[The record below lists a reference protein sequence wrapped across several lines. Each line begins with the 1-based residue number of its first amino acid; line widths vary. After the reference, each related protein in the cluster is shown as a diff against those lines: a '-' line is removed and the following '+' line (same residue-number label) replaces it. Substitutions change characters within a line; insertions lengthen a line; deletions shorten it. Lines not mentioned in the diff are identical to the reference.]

1 MLERSLCQVL
11 QSMPD
16 AIAYVYGSDKYPDI
30 YGQVRFYQMN
40 NGVVV
45 AAEVGGLPE
54 VNSSNNT
61 SGNMSTDNT
70 NCQSPIFGFHIHE
83 GDSCTG
89 NAENPFADALTHYNP
104 YNCIHPYHAGDMP
117 PLFGSD
123 GYALSVF
130 FTDRFMVDEII
141 GRAVIIHA
149 NPDDFHTQPS
159 GNSGEMI
166 ACGIIER
173 Y

>member
-1 MLERSLCQVL
+1 MLERSLCRVL

-30 YGQVRFYQMN
+30 SGQVRFHQMN
-40 NGVVV
+40 NGVLV
-45 AAEVGGLPE
+45 AAEVAGLPAT
-54 VNSSNNT
+54 NSSNNT
-61 SGNMSTDNT
+61 SGNMSANNT

-83 GDSCTG
+83 GGSCTG

-104 YNCIHPYHAGDMP
+104 YNCMHPYHAGDMP
-117 PLFGSD
+117 PLFGNN

-130 FTDRFMVDEII
+130 FTDRFMVNEVI
-141 GRAVIIHA
+141 GRTVIIHA

-166 ACGIIER
+166 ACGMIEK